1 METQTVILIILASII
16 IGAIIVSKQKSK
28 APENKGGDTEPS
40 NGNPRTGDSKAK

>member
-28 APENKGGDTEPS
+28 VPENKGGDTEPE
-40 NGNPRTGDSKAK
+40 NGNPGTGDGKAK